1 MTALLRSG
9 DPDMN
14 KDAPTASRILLV
26 DDNLHGLTARKLI
39 LSEQGF
45 DVQVALSGEQAWEMF
60 CLSGYDV
67 VVTDFRMN
75 GMDGVELIARI
86 RASDSPAS
94 TVLLSGF
101 AGCLGMTERSTG
113 ADQIVCKGAREVQD
127 LLRAVKRLTA
137 HPPRKK
143 GPRSQ
148 VASRTVAFA
157 ASASQD

>member
-1 MTALLRSG
+1 
-9 DPDMN
+9 MN
-14 KDAPTASRILLV
+14 KEFASNSRILLV

-60 CLSGYDV
+60 SRSSYDV
-67 VVTDFRMN
+67 VVTDFRMG

-94 TVLLSGF
+94 TILLSGF
-101 AGCLGMTERSTG
+101 AACLGMTERSTG
-113 ADQIVCKGAREVQD
+113 ADHVICKGAREVQD

-137 HPPRKK
+137 NPPKRK

-148 VASRTVAFA
+148 DAPRAMTFA

>member
-1 MTALLRSG
+1 MTGLLRSV
-9 DPDMN
+9 DPDMS
-14 KDAPTASRILLV
+14 KEVTSVSRILLV

-39 LSEQGF
+39 LMEQGF

-60 CLSGYDV
+60 CLSTYDV
-67 VVTDFRMN
+67 VVTDFRMS

-86 RASDSPAS
+86 RASDSPAA
-94 TVLLSGF
+94 TILLSGF

-113 ADQIVCKGAREVQD
+113 ADQIVCKGTREVQD

-137 HPPRKK
+137 HPPRRK

-148 VASRTVAFA
+148 VAPRAVAFA
-157 ASASQD
+157 AASRE